1 MNLAA
6 ETQTRADD
14 FRPRWWLRHPQLQ
27 SALATKSPR
36 RRLWL
41 RRGSTMEA
49 AAREYVLD
57 CGGGVRLVGYHSPQ
71 PAGRAPR
78 GLAVLIHGWEGCHDS
93 AYLYSM
99 ACRLYAQDWSVFRL
113 NLRDHG
119 GTHALNPEP
128 FHSARLDEVLGALR
142 AVRALD
148 AVRPLVVIGYS
159 LGGNFAL
166 RVGLYGPAAGVQPQ
180 LAVGV
185 SPSINPGATLEAI
198 DRGPVLIRH
207 YFLDKWRKTLR
218 AKAAAWPG
226 RYDFSAYR
234 GITSFVATTRRF
246 AVEHTEY
253 ASYEDYLAAYTLTPR
268 MLMNAPT
275 PLALLTAQD
284 DPVIPFRDFAGL
296 HAQGSVLACET
307 PARGGHC
314 GFIENLALECW
325 AERKILDW
333 LERFTS

>member
-1 MNLAA
+1 VNAA
-6 ETQTRADD
+6 PVTDD
-14 FRPRWWLRHPQLQ
+14 FRPPWWVRHPQLQ

-49 AAREYVLD
+49 VAREHLLD
-57 CGGGVRLVGYHSPQ
+57 CGAGVRLVGYHSAQ
-71 PAGRAPR
+71 AAGRAPR

-99 ACRLYAQDWSVFRL
+99 ACRLHAHGWNVFRL

-119 GTHALNPEP
+119 GTHALNPEL
-128 FHSARLDEVLGALR
+128 FHSARLDEVLGAMR
-142 AVRALD
+142 AIQSLD
-148 AVRPLVVIGYS
+148 AAQPLVVIGYS

-166 RVGLYGPAAGVQPQ
+166 RVGLYGPQAGVHPQ

-185 SPSINPGATLEAI
+185 SPAINPGATLEAI
-198 DRGPVLIRH
+198 DRGPALIRR

-226 RYDFSAYR
+226 RYDFSAYW
-234 GITSFVATTRRF
+234 GIKSFVETTRRF
-246 AVEHTEY
+246 AVEHAGY
-253 ASYEDYLAAYTLTPR
+253 ASYEDYLAAYTLTPAL
-268 MLMNAPT
+268 LMRSPT
-275 PLALLTAQD
+275 PLAVITAQD
-284 DPVIPFRDFAGL
+284 DPVIPFADFRE
-296 HAQGSVLACET
+296 LA
-307 PARGGHC
+307 PRGAVRAVAAPKHGGHC

-325 AERKILDW
+325 AERQILHW
-333 LERFTS
+333 LDRHARGA